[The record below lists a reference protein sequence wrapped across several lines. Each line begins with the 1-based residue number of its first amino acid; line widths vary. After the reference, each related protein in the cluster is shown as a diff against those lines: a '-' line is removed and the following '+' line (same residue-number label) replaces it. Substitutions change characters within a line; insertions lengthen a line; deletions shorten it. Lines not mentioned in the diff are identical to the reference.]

1 MNKGKFASLI
11 LLGAFS
17 AGVASSSAVS
27 AQGDNNLASTVDM
40 SIESHDE
47 SADMESKFSDESAAA
62 DDKTEID
69 TKTTDEETQD
79 SSIDDNSDERND
91 TENLDESIED
101 ETDLTEDSDKEN
113 SENGD
118 NLYVNND
125 KKQNVKKG
133 NSVGMVKTLT
143 VAGVGASAVG
153 GTNFGISRLVGA
165 FGKDDK
171 KDDKKD
177 EPITN
182 PESDDNPNDPKKE
195 EKYDEYSE
203 KKKSVA
209 F

>member
-1 MNKGKFASLI
+1 
-11 LLGAFS
+11 
-17 AGVASSSAVS
+17 
-27 AQGDNNLASTVDM
+27 M

-47 SADMESKFSDESAAA
+47 SADMESKFSDESAVA

-113 SENGD
+113 IENGD